1 MTSFLSPRKEAIRR
15 LYDGLAATRDRWI
28 HKNAYYYEEDRRYM
42 RFLVPPA
49 LRVLELGCGTGDLL
63 AAVEPAHGV
72 GVDVSAEMV
81 RHARAKHPHLRFQV
95 GDIEDGRTIG
105 SLTGPF
111 DVIILSDTI
120 GVLEDC
126 EAMLASLQPLCTRDT
141 RVIVS
146 YFSRMWAP
154 VLKLVEAAGLKMPQP
169 EQNWLATEDIESLLR
184 LADFDIVKREWR
196 ILFPRR
202 LFGIGRF
209 VNRYIGHLPVLRR
222 LCLRNYVVAKPQW
235 NVALAD
241 PSVSV
246 IVPCRNERGNIE
258 EIVRRM
264 PRFGRQQE
272 IIFVEGHSRDG
283 TFEEIQRV
291 VQAHPEWDM
300 KVFRQDGAGK
310 GDAVRKGF
318 EQARG
323 EVLMILDADM
333 TVAPESLP
341 KFYAALVSG
350 KGNFING
357 SRLVYPM
364 EEQAMR
370 FLNLVANHLFS
381 AVFSWLLNQRI
392 TDTLCGTKVLT
403 RWHYQRIAADR
414 SYFGEFDPFGD
425 FDLLFGAAKQNLK
438 IVDVPVRYASRRY
451 GETQIS
457 RFRHGWLLLRMVV
470 FAFRKMKAL

>member
-1 MTSFLSPRKEAIRR
+1 MPILSPRKEAIRR
-15 LYDGLAATRDRWI
+15 LYDGLAATRDRWVRRS
-28 HKNAYYYEEDRRYM
+28 AYYYEEDRRYM
-42 RFLVPPA
+42 RFLVPPG
-49 LRVLELGCGTGDLL
+49 LRVLELGCGGGELL
-63 AAVEPAHGV
+63 ASVAPAYGV
-72 GVDVSAEMV
+72 GVDLSAEMV
-81 RHARAKHPHLRFQV
+81 RRAREKHPHLQFHV
-95 GDIEDGRTIG
+95 GDIEDGRTIEA
-105 SLTGPF
+105 LTGLF

-126 EAMLASLQPLCTRDT
+126 ETTLASLQPLCTRDT
-141 RVIVS
+141 RVVVS

-154 VLKLVEAAGLKMPQP
+154 VLGLAEATGLKMPQP
-169 EQNWLATEDIESLLR
+169 EQNWLATEDIEALLR

-196 ILFPRR
+196 ILLPRR
-202 LFGIGRF
+202 MFGIGRL

-222 LCLRNYVVAKPQW
+222 LCLRNYVVARPQW
-235 NVALAD
+235 NAALAG
-241 PSVSV
+241 PAASVV
-246 IVPCRNERGNIE
+246 IPCRNERGNIE
-258 EIVRRM
+258 QIVRRM
-264 PRFGRQQE
+264 PRFARKQE
-272 IIFVEGHSRDG
+272 LLFIEGHSRDG
-283 TFEEIQRV
+283 TFEEIHRV
-291 VQAHPEWDM
+291 AQAHPEWDIR
-300 KVFRQDGAGK
+300 VFRQDGIGK

-318 EQARG
+318 EQARH

-341 KFYAALVSG
+341 RFYHALVSG
-350 KGNFING
+350 KGDLING

-403 RWHYQRIAADR
+403 RRHYQRLVADR
-414 SYFGEFDPFGD
+414 LYFGEFDPFGD

-457 RFRHGWLLLRMVV
+457 RFRHGWLLLRMTV
-470 FAFRKMKAL
+470 FAYRKMKAL